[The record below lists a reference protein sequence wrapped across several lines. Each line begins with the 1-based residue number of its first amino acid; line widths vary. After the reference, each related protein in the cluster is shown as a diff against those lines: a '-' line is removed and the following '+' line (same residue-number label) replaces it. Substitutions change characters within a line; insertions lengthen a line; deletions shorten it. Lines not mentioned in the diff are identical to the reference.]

1 MKKATSLCFAAV
13 MLTTLFGCKDAS
25 ADISNG
31 SEVLL
36 TVGSTKV
43 TNDDIFRPLFL
54 SGGFSQVNMA
64 VSKIIFEKEVPINDE
79 ITKEAKKQLEEFKK
93 SAGEN
98 LEAVLSQ
105 AGCKDID
112 EYYEKYIVPSVQNNK
127 LAKKYLDANAADQL
141 ITYKPVKARI
151 IACTSEGNAKQA
163 LSAVNGGESFEAAAK
178 QYGKTDT
185 YNGKE
190 IVVNQASQLPSPV
203 WAKISVVTDKEAM
216 INEVIADTSD
226 SEKPM
231 YYVVKVTNTKA
242 AEEFKE
248 EALQS
253 ILDKSTTIKQEAM
266 VHFLKEYNFHVYDID
281 IYNNYKS
288 SNPDYLVQDSED

>member
-31 SEVLL
+31 SEVLF

-54 SGGFSQVNMA
+54 SGGFSQVNMT
-64 VSKIIFEKEVPINDE
+64 VSKIIFEKEAPVTE
-79 ITKEAKKQLEEFKK
+79 EVTKEAKKQLAEFKK

-127 LAKKYLDANAADQL
+127 LAKKYLDANAKDQ
-141 ITYKPVKARI
+141 ITTYKPVKARI
-151 IACTSEGNAKQA
+151 IACTSEGNAKNA
-163 LSAVNGGESFEAAAK
+163 LKAVQDGKSFEAAAK

-190 IVVNQASQLPSPV
+190 IVVNQSSQLPSPV
-203 WAKISVVTDKEAM
+203 WSKISVITDKEAM
-216 INEVIADTSD
+216 INEVISDTSD

-231 YYVVKVTNTKA
+231 YYIVKVTNTKA

-266 VHFLKEYNFHVYDID
+266 IHYLKKYNFRVYDID

>member
-1 MKKATSLCFAAV
+1 MKKATSICFAAV

-31 SEVLL
+31 SEVLF

-54 SGGFSQVNMA
+54 SGGFSQVNMT

-79 ITKEAKKQLEEFKK
+79 VTAEAKKQLAEFKK

-98 LEAVLSQ
+98 LEAILSQ
-105 AGCKDID
+105 SGCEDID
-112 EYYEKYIVPSVQNNK
+112 EYYEKYIVPSVQNNM
-127 LAKKYLDANAADQL
+127 LAKKYLDANAEDQ
-141 ITYKPVKARI
+141 ITTYKPVKARI
-151 IACTSEGNAKQA
+151 IACTSEGNAKNA
-163 LSAVNGGESFEAAAK
+163 LKAVQDGKSFEAAAK

-185 YNGKE
+185 YDGKE
-190 IVVNQASQLPSPV
+190 IVVNQSSQLPTTV
-203 WAKISVVTDKEAM
+203 WSKISVITDKEAM
-216 INEVIADTSD
+216 INEVVADTSD
-226 SEKPM
+226 SENPM

-266 VHFLKEYNFHVYDID
+266 VHYLKEYNFRVYDID

-288 SNPDYLVQDSED
+288 SNPDYLVQDAED